1 MSRSQENQNKA
12 SDKANLKWRYAFF
25 ITVLLV
31 SGPFTHY
38 IKQYKRGYPLDIHYF
53 WSELSPQ
60 GIFGSGLYNGP
71 GGSDWKI
78 GKPLTNPWSATSLR
92 SMPELRMFAL
102 ELVNRDR
109 VLNNLSPLV
118 EDPLLSKA
126 AQLHA
131 EDMLER
137 QYFKHVSPDGKTP
150 RDRFIAAGGSS
161 RVGVGENILRGNEKG
176 LGFTY
181 GKVEAFQRGW
191 MYSNGH
197 RANLL
202 TPEYTRFGYGFVVG
216 AGGQTYAVQ
225 MFAVPEPKD

>member
-1 MSRSQENQNKA
+1 MSRPQKA
-12 SDKANLKWRYAFF
+12 QKKALDKVSLRWRYAFF

-31 SGPFTHY
+31 SGPLTHY
-38 IKQYKRGYPLDIHYF
+38 INQYKRGYPLDIHYF

-60 GIFGSGLYNGP
+60 GIFGAGLYNGS

-78 GKPLTNPWSATSLR
+78 GKALTTPWNATSLR
-92 SMPELRMFAL
+92 SLPELRAFAL

-109 VLNNLSPLV
+109 TLNNLSPLV

-131 EDMLER
+131 EDMLKR
-137 QYFKHVSPDGKTP
+137 QYFDHVSPEGKTP
-150 RDRFIAAGGSS
+150 RDRFIRVGGSS
-161 RVGVGENILRGNEKG
+161 RIGVGENILKSKETG

-202 TPEYTRFGYGFVVG
+202 TPEYTKFGYGFVIG

-225 MFAVPEPKD
+225 MFAVP